1 MRRSAKLALASV
13 LFLGIFNASLLLAQ
27 TASTT
32 PPSSSQ
38 AATPAPAEGNVMI
51 EELKS
56 PNAGTRAKAARE
68 LGKAR
73 DVSGLP
79 ALAEAVSDP
88 SDKVRREVVLALA
101 QMHQPEVLDA
111 LIKATRDN
119 NEEISVLAVQS
130 LVGYYTGNVPTP
142 GFTGFLKKNWQRAKE
157 HFNPDTTRIDP
168 GVDVDPKVVA
178 ALDAALKSTRSIR
191 ASCEAA
197 KGLGILIARAA
208 VQDLVAAA
216 HSSDETLS
224 LESLNALSKIKD
236 RSAGPQL
243 VDLLD
248 SPDKEIKQQA
258 SVAVGILR
266 TSQAEPKLQYI
277 YENDA
282 DPKSEEKAMEGLAYL
297 GDKASVPVFTKA
309 LGSIDKETR
318 TSAAEGLARAR
329 DPKVLPDLEKAYALE
344 KDAGARL
351 ALEFAMSALGK
362 PDYLNDLV
370 NQLSSRTQWDVAQP
384 YLIELARTP
393 GFLPKLY
400 PYLQSPSADV
410 RKRLCTVLMFGGD
423 QTSFDQLDRLS
434 HDPNSDVAA
443 EALQAKS
450 GLRARLAAAGTTADT
465 NSP

>member
-1 MRRSAKLALASV
+1 MRRSPKLALASV
-13 LFLGIFNASLLLAQ
+13 LFLAFFNASLLLAQ
-27 TASTT
+27 TATTT

-38 AATPAPAEGNVMI
+38 AAAPAEAEGNVMI

-68 LGKAR
+68 LGKAQ

-142 GFTGFLKKNWQRAKE
+142 GFTGFLKKNWQRAKG

-168 GVDVDPKVVA
+168 GVYVDPKVVA
-178 ALDAALKSTRSIR
+178 DLDAALKSTRSIR

-208 VQDLVAAA
+208 VPDLVAAA

-266 TSQAEPKLQYI
+266 TGQAEPKLQYI

-297 GDKASVPVFTKA
+297 GGKASVPVLTKA
-309 LGSIDKETR
+309 LGSIDKEIR

-329 DPKVLPDLEKAYALE
+329 DPKVLPDLEKAYAVE

-400 PYLQSPSADV
+400 PYLQSSSADV

-423 QTSFDQLDRLS
+423 QTSLDQLDRLS
-434 HDPNSDVAA
+434 HDPNTDVAA
-443 EALQAKS
+443 EALQSKS
-450 GLRARLAAAGTTADT
+450 GLRARLAAARRTADT
-465 NSP
+465 NPP

>member
-1 MRRSAKLALASV
+1 MRRSPKLALAGV
-13 LFLGIFNASLLLAQ
+13 LFLFFFNASLLLAQ
-27 TASTT
+27 SATAS

-38 AATPAPAEGNVMI
+38 AAAPAAAEGNVMI

-73 DVSGLP
+73 DVTGVP
-79 ALAEAVSDP
+79 ALSEAVSDP
-88 SDKVRREVVLALA
+88 NDKVRREAVLALA
-101 QMHQPEVLDA
+101 QMHQQEVLDA
-111 LIKATRDN
+111 LIKATQDH
-119 NEEISVLAVQS
+119 NEEISDLALQS
-130 LVGYYTGNVPTP
+130 LAGYYTGNVPTP
-142 GFTGFLKKNWQRAKE
+142 GFTGFLKKNWQRAKG
-157 HFNPDTTRIDP
+157 HFSPDTTRISP
-168 GVDVDPKVVA
+168 GVYVDPKVVA
-178 ALDAALKSTRSIR
+178 ALDASLKSTRSIR

-197 KGLGILIARAA
+197 KGLGILVARAA
-208 VQDLVAAA
+208 VPDLVAAS

-258 SVAVGILR
+258 CVTAGILGA
-266 TSQAEPKLQYI
+266 SQAEPKLLYI

-297 GDKASVPVFTKA
+297 GDKTSVPVFTKA
-309 LGSIDKETR
+309 LGNISKEIR
-318 TSAAEGLARAR
+318 TAAAEGLARTR
-329 DPKVLPDLEKAYALE
+329 DPQALPDLEKAYAVE
-344 KDAGARL
+344 KDTGARL

-400 PYLQSPSADV
+400 PYLQSSSADV
-410 RKRLCTVLMFGGD
+410 RKRLCTVLMLGGD
-423 QTSFDQLDRLS
+423 QTSLDQLDRLS

-450 GLRARLAAAGTTADT
+450 GLRARLAAVGTTAGT
-465 NSP
+465 NQP